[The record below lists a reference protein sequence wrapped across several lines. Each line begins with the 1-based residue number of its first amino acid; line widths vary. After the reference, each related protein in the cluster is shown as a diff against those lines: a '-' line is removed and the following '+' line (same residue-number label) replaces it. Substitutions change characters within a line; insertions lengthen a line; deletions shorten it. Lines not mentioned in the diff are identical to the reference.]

1 MACLA
6 NGKSIIDNVLICD
19 DTSVTIDSMR
29 KLGFNI
35 EKDNSRRLVI
45 IGGFPKYSTDSEPI
59 NLNLYESGTSTRL
72 ILGIC
77 SILPIK
83 INLTGYDSLKR
94 RPLKEL
100 LDKLVGIG
108 SNIHYYDNDGF
119 LPLSIIGNDRPKGGL
134 INIRGDISSQFI
146 SALLI
151 ISPYMQNGLEINITG
166 RTIVS
171 KSYIDLTIFIMNK
184 FGILV
189 NERNDH
195 VYSIQKQDYQ
205 PADIYC
211 EGDYT
216 TASYIMAIT
225 ALIGGSVRL
234 DGIKKDTMQGDRI
247 IIDILMRMGC
257 TIEWVGDNQLNIVS
271 KGKIYP
277 IEWNM
282 VNNPDL
288 VPTIAVLCGFADGI
302 SILKGVSHLKYKE
315 SDRIQAIRYNLNQFG
330 IKTEY
335 KSNNLII
342 YGKKSIE
349 NIPQKEI
356 KTYNDH
362 RIAMSFSVMGLK
374 MGNIIID
381 NEDCVS
387 KSFPSFWDMFM
398 SLY

>member
-1 MACLA
+1 
-6 NGKSIIDNVLICD
+6 LI
-19 DTSVTIDSMR
+19 
-29 KLGFNI
+29 K
-35 EKDNSRRLVI
+35 
-45 IGGFPKYSTDSEPI
+45 GGFPKYKTESGPI
-59 NLNLYESGTSTRL
+59 NLNLRESGTTTRL

-83 INLTGYDSLKR
+83 VNLTGDDSLKR

-100 LDKLVGIG
+100 LDKLVGIEV
-108 SNIHYYDNDGF
+108 NIHYYDKEGY
-119 LPLSIIGNDRPKGGL
+119 LPLSIYGNDRPKGGL

-151 ISPYMQNGLEINITG
+151 ISPFMQNGLEINITS

-171 KSYIDLTIFIMNK
+171 KSYIDLTLSMMNE
-184 FGILV
+184 FGIAI
-189 NERNDH
+189 NERTSH
-195 VYSIQKQDYQ
+195 VYSIQKQNYQ

-234 DGIKKDTMQGDRI
+234 DRINKDTMQGDRI
-247 IIDILMRMGC
+247 IIDILKRMGC
-257 TIEWVGDNQLNIVS
+257 TIEWVSYNRMIMVS

-277 IEWNM
+277 VEWNM

-288 VPTIAVLCGFADGI
+288 VPTIAVLCAFADGI

-315 SDRIQAIRYNLNQFG
+315 SDRIQAIRYNLDQFG

-335 KSNNLII
+335 KLNNLII
-342 YGKKSIE
+342 HGKKSIE
-349 NIPQKEI
+349 NKSQKVI
-356 KTYNDH
+356 NTYNDH
-362 RIAMSFSVMGLK
+362 RIAMSFTVMGLK
-374 MGNIIID
+374 RGNIVID
-381 NEDCVS
+381 NEDCVT
-387 KSFPSFWDMFM
+387 KSFPGFWDMVKG
-398 SLY
+398 LY